1 MQIAR
6 KHISELKIT
15 NASDTVRQSAKAI
28 ETTVFGMEMALG
40 ILQHHDAVAGTAKQK
55 VTDDYI
61 ATGLRSIAAF
71 SSLYANIKKE
81 EIQKEIGESVNADS
95 IRFNLFWNESGVDTG
110 LSKLLSEGQK
120 VLVSF
125 YNPGSKGTYP
135 IRLRVPARELNIVS
149 QTNTAI
155 TGDVVCANLRDS
167 SDCELL
173 FNLDIGE
180 SSNAYVKLFAV
191 SSGGSAKVV
200 PVKELTV
207 AEQIKEFTLGYDK
220 VRFMRGNQSFILTL
234 NGYNE
239 TFRIFYNYYEGWD
252 EGGQHSGAYIFRPK
266 LDTSKTY
273 STINKMHYAD
283 GLTTGIIVL

>member
-1 MQIAR
+1 M
-6 KHISELKIT
+6 
-15 NASDTVRQSAKAI
+15 
-28 ETTVFGMEMALG
+28 
-40 ILQHHDAVAGTAKQK
+40 
-55 VTDDYI
+55 
-61 ATGLRSIAAF
+61 
-71 SSLYANIKKE
+71 
-81 EIQKEIGESVNADS
+81 
-95 IRFNLFWNESGVDTG
+95 
-110 LSKLLSEGQK
+110 
-120 VLVSF
+120 
-125 YNPGSKGTYP
+125 
-135 IRLRVPARELNIVS
+135 
-149 QTNTAI
+149 
-155 TGDVVCANLRDS
+155 VCANLRDS

-207 AEQIKEFTLGYDK
+207 AEQIKEFTLGDDK

-273 STINKMHYAD
+273 STISKMHYAD